1 MADEKGAP
9 TPGTALSRGALE
21 RVIARAAELQ
31 AASGDADEAGAMN
44 EAQLLELGRE
54 VGLSADALRQALAEE
69 RSRTLVPEESGVA
82 GVFTGPASVTAART
96 VNGAPGQV
104 LAAVDEMMQRDEALQ
119 VKRRFTDQLV
129 WESRRD
135 VFSAL
140 RRGLKLG
147 GRAFELTGANDV
159 SAMATSAGPNRTHV
173 RLAADFRETR
183 ERRAK
188 GAVAGVIAFLLAGA
202 PLFIIGVPPWLAVVP
217 PLLLSAATLS
227 LTRRNYRRM
236 LTRAMVAL
244 EQALDRLEFADA
256 RRPSPAQAILD
267 ALVTPPRLPK
277 G

>member
-1 MADEKGAP
+1 MTDDKSP
-9 TPGTALSRGALE
+9 TPGTALSRAALE
-21 RVIARAAELQ
+21 RVLARAAELH
-31 AASGDADEAGAMN
+31 AASGDADETGGMN
-44 EAQLLELGRE
+44 EAQLLDLGRE

-69 RSRTLVPEESGVA
+69 RSRTLVPEEGGVA
-82 GVFTGPASVTAART
+82 AVFTGPASVTAART
-96 VNGAPGQV
+96 VNGTPSRI
-104 LAAVDEMMQRDEALQ
+104 LAALDEMMQRDEALQ

-147 GRAFELTGANDV
+147 GRGFDLTGANDV
-159 SAMATSAGPNRTHV
+159 SAMAADAGSNRSHV
-173 RLAADFRETR
+173 RLAADFREAR

-188 GAVAGVIAFLLAGA
+188 GAVLAVFAFLCTGA
-202 PLFIIGVPPWLAVVP
+202 PLLVIGVPLWLAAVP
-217 PLLLSAATLS
+217 PLVLAAATLS
-227 LTRRNYRRM
+227 LTRRNYRKM
-236 LTRAMVAL
+236 LTRAMIAL

-267 ALVTPPRLPK
+267 AFAAPPRLPK